1 MLTMF
6 QADEILGE
14 APEVQVQVVTKQ
26 PVTQAPFQSSSTSLI
41 LPERYMVWNN
51 IGIITQFMKEN
62 DESIDI
68 EFHNA
73 TYHHT
78 IHLKNQFGYT
88 MADMSKEAIVMGSPG
103 KSLDT

>member
-1 MLTMF
+1 
-6 QADEILGE
+6 
-14 APEVQVQVVTKQ
+14 
-26 PVTQAPFQSSSTSLI
+26 
-41 LPERYMVWNN
+41 MVWNN